1 MSTKPSVAIRG
12 ARQNNLKNLDLDLPL
27 NEFTVITGV
36 SGSGKSSLAF
46 ETIYAEGQRRY
57 VETFSPYARQFLDR
71 MDRPQ
76 ADDIRGIPPTIAID
90 QTNPVKTTR
99 STVGTM
105 TEINDYTKL
114 LFARA
119 AVLHCRE
126 CGQVVSRDT
135 PDSIFDAELAR
146 QGAAKS
152 GGRGRRCT
160 DGSGQP
166 SPSVGTRR
174 RSAPAATGGPLPGTE
189 ALIVFA
195 VRLHEKSEP
204 DEVVKSLA
212 KQGYRRLYVND
223 EVVHLDEAADAIV
236 PGREVRVVQDRVRLE
251 AKRRLRVVEAIETA
265 LDFGKGRV
273 EIVHEDG
280 SVHRF
285 STDLH
290 CARCDIDYRD
300 PFPNL
305 FSFNSPLGACPTCR
319 GFGRVIEIDP
329 DLVIPN
335 PRLSLEGGAVK
346 PFTYPAYSECQNE
359 LIEFCEGHGVPTD
372 MPYSQLSDEHKRWVY
387 EGHDGFYGAKGLF
400 DWLETKTYKMHI
412 RVLLARYRAYVKC
425 SACHGARLQPD
436 ALLYRLDGVTIA
448 DLHDLPISECHAFFE
463 RYGAGEPDSAVEL
476 IAHEIRSRLHYLV
489 DVGLGYLTLDR
500 QSRTLSGGEVER
512 VNLTTALGA
521 SLVNTLYVLD
531 EPSIGLHARDVNRL
545 IRVLH
550 GLRDRGNTVVVV
562 EHDAHIIRAAD
573 NILDLGPGPGAAGGE
588 VVYFGA
594 PDRIGACAE
603 SLTGQY
609 ITGQKSLPLP
619 AHGRRADPGRCLRI
633 EGAAEHNLKDI
644 DVDLPLGLFVCIT
657 GVSGSGKSTL
667 VEDVLYNGLKRLHG
681 APKGTPGKCRAITG
695 HELFEDVVLVDQS
708 PIGRSPSANPVTYV
722 KAFAA
727 IRNAFADAPTSKER
741 GYSASMFSFN
751 SKQGRCKTCEGH
763 GFEKVEMQFLSD
775 LYVRCPTCDGR
786 RYRDEVLEV
795 DYRGKTIADVLG
807 LTVAQAIDFFAD
819 VPAIVRGLKPLQ
831 EVGLGYIK
839 LGQPANTLS
848 GGEAQRVKLASHVAK
863 SRAANTLFIFDE
875 PTTGLHADDVS
886 TLVQVLQ
893 RMIRRGHSVLVIEHN
908 LDVIACADWT
918 IDLGPEG
925 GDAGGR
931 IVCQGTPEDV
941 AACDAS
947 HTGRHLRERLHA
959 GELAVAETEPEWRLK
974 RKGGRKER
982 IEIVGAR
989 EHNLDD
995 IKLSIP
1001 RDKIVVV
1008 TGVSGSGK
1016 STLVFDVLFAEGQRR
1031 YLESLSAYVRQFV
1044 TQLDRPDVDLITG
1057 VPPTV
1062 AIEQR
1067 TSRGSRKSTVATVTE
1082 IGHFLRLLFT
1092 RTGVQHCPECSVP
1105 IEPQPPDVLVRQL
1118 CRDFAGRRTLVL
1130 APIVQ
1135 SRKGYHTDA
1144 VEALPRKG
1152 CEQIRVD
1159 GELMDIDSFP
1169 RLDRYREHSI
1179 EAVAAEL
1186 AVGARPKM
1194 ALRRAVDQALE
1205 LGKGTII
1212 AAAEGTNDSIY
1223 STLRACPGCGRSFP
1237 EPDPRQFSF
1246 NSPHGACKRCNG
1258 MGVIGIGDEEDN
1270 GHEHGT
1276 EEICPKCFGLRLR
1289 PESLAVRVDGKSIA
1303 EFSRLSI
1310 DQFDGALKKLRFRG
1324 REKQIADT
1332 VLPEIRERIQ
1342 FLKQVGLAYLA
1353 LDRRADTLAGGE
1365 AQRIRLAAQ
1374 LGSNLRGV
1382 CYILDEPTIGLHPR
1396 DNAMLIDTL
1405 ATLCTKGNTVVIV
1418 EHDEAT
1424 IRAADHVID
1433 LGPGAGVHG
1442 GKVVVAGS
1450 LSKVQRS
1457 KRSATAQTLREP
1469 LQHPLRGE
1477 RRPIDG
1483 TKRLRIV
1490 GACEHNLKHIDVD
1503 LPLARFTCVTG
1514 VSGSGKSS
1522 LVTDVLYNGLRGRLS
1537 RRRRSTGGC
1546 KRIVGAGAI
1555 RHALLVDQSP
1565 IGRTPRSTP
1574 ATYVKL
1580 FDDIRSIFAM
1590 TPDAR
1595 VRGYNASRFSFNVHG
1610 GRCEKCQGQGRLK
1623 IEMNFLPNVYVECE
1637 DCRGRRYNE
1646 ETLAI
1651 RFKGKTIADVLDL
1664 TIEEALALFANFP
1677 TARRRLQVLN
1687 DVGLGYLTLGQQS
1700 PTLSGGEA
1708 QRIKLVSEL
1717 GKSSGGQTLYV
1728 LEEPTT
1734 GLHTADVAKLIDVL
1748 HQLVDRGNTVVVVE
1762 HNLDV
1767 IAEAD
1772 HIIDLGP
1779 EGGDA
1784 GGEVVACGTPEDIIR
1799 NGTRSHT
1806 ARFLKEVLRR

>member
-1 MSTKPSVAIRG
+1 MTRDSRPKTDNPQPTTVPKKPSVAIRG
-12 ARQNNLKNLDLDLPL
+12 ARQNNLRNLDLDLPL

-71 MDRPQ
+71 MDKPQ
-76 ADDIRGIPPTIAID
+76 ADEIRGIPPTIAID

-126 CGQVVSRDT
+126 CDQVVSRDT
-135 PDSIFDAELAR
+135 PDTIFDA
-146 QGAAKS
+146 AAAQEP
-152 GGRGRRCT
+152 
-160 DGSGQP
+160 DAD
-166 SPSVGTRR
+166 V
-174 RSAPAATGGPLPGTE
+174 
-189 ALIVFA
+189 LIVFA

-204 DEVVKSLA
+204 AEVAKSLN
-212 KQGYRRLYVND
+212 KQGYRRLYVD
-223 EVVHLDEAADAIV
+223 GEVVRLDEAADAIV
-236 PGREVRVVQDRVRLE
+236 PGGEVRVVQDRVRLE

-280 SVHRF
+280 SVHKF

-290 CARCDIDYRD
+290 CAPCDIDYRD

-329 DLVIPN
+329 DLVIPD
-335 PRLSLEGGAVK
+335 PRVSLEDGAVK
-346 PFTYPAYSECQNE
+346 PFNYPAYRECQND

-372 MPYSQLSDEHKRWVY
+372 VPYSQLSDEHRRWVY
-387 EGHDGFYGAKGLF
+387 EGHDGFYGVKGLF

-412 RVLLARYRAYVKC
+412 RVLLARFRAYVKC

-448 DLHDLPISECHAFFE
+448 VLHDLPISECHAFFE
-463 RYGAGEPDSAVEL
+463 RYGSGKLDPAAEL
-476 IAHEIRSRLHYLV
+476 IVDEIRSRLHYLV

-531 EPSIGLHARDVNRL
+531 EPSIGLHPRDVNRL

-550 GLRDRGNTVVVV
+550 GLRDRDNTVVVV

-573 NILDLGPGPGAAGGE
+573 SILDLGPGPGAAGGE
-588 VVYFGA
+588 IVYFGK
-594 PDRIGACAE
+594 PGRIGACAK

-609 ITGQKSLPLP
+609 ITGQKSLPLSTQQRP
-619 AHGRRADPGRCLRI
+619 PDPSRCLRV
-633 EGAAEHNLKDI
+633 EAAAEHNLKDI
-644 DVDLPLGLFVCIT
+644 DVDVPLGLFVCIT

-667 VEDVLYNGLKRLHG
+667 VEDVLYNGLKRLQG
-681 APKGTPGKCRAITG
+681 TPEGTPGRCRTITG

-727 IRNAFADAPTSKER
+727 IRNAFAGAPTARER
-741 GYSASMFSFN
+741 EYTASMFSFN
-751 SKQGRCKTCEGH
+751 SKKGRCKTCEGH

-786 RYRDEVLEV
+786 RYRDEVLDV
-795 DYRGKTIADVLG
+795 DYQGKTIADVLD
-807 LTVAQAIDFFAD
+807 LTVDEAIDFFAD
-819 VPAIVRGLKPLQ
+819 VAAVVRGLKPLQ

-893 RMIRRGHSVLVIEHN
+893 RMIDRGHSVLVIEHN
-908 LDVIACADWT
+908 LDVIACADWI

-931 IVCQGTPEDV
+931 IVCQGRPEDV
-941 AACDAS
+941 AVCDAS
-947 HTGRHLRERLHA
+947 HTGQHLRERLRVE
-959 GELAVAETEPEWRLK
+959 ELAVAEAAPAWPAK
-974 RKGGRKER
+974 RRGRRKER

-989 EHNLDD
+989 EHNLDN
-995 IKLSIP
+995 IKLTIP

-1031 YLESLSAYVRQFV
+1031 YLESLAAYVRQFV
-1044 TQLDRPDVDLITG
+1044 TQLDRADVDLITG

-1067 TSRGSRKSTVATVTE
+1067 TSRGGRKSTVATVTE

-1092 RTGVQHCPECSVP
+1092 RAGVQHCPDCNVP

-1118 CRDFAGRRTLVL
+1118 CRDFSGQQTLVL

-1144 VEALPRKG
+1144 VEALSRKG
-1152 CEQIRVD
+1152 CEQVRVD
-1159 GELMDIDSFP
+1159 GELMSIDAFP

-1186 AVGARPKM
+1186 AIGARPKM
-1194 ALRRAVDQALE
+1194 ALRRAVDEALE

-1212 AAAEGTNDSIY
+1212 AAAEGADDRIY

-1270 GHEHGT
+1270 GHEHSS

-1289 PESLAVRVDGKSIA
+1289 PESLAVRVGDRSIA

-1310 DQFDGALKKLRFRG
+1310 EQFDATLAKLRFRG

-1332 VLPEIRERIQ
+1332 VLPEIRERIR

-1457 KRSATAQTLREP
+1457 KRSATAETLRTP

-1477 RRPIDG
+1477 RRPLNG

-1503 LPLARFTCVTG
+1503 LPLARLTCVTG

-1537 RRRRSTGGC
+1537 RRRSTGGC

-1580 FDDIRSIFAM
+1580 FDDVRSIFAM

-1595 VRGYNASRFSFNVHG
+1595 VRGYSASRFSFNVHG

-1623 IEMNFLPNVYVECE
+1623 IEMSFLPNVYVDCE

-1664 TIEEALALFANFP
+1664 TIEEALSLFENFP
-1677 TARRRLQVLN
+1677 TARRKLQVLN

-1717 GKSSGGQTLYV
+1717 ARPSGGQTLYV

-1762 HNLDV
+1762 HNLDI

-1784 GGEVVACGTPEDIIR
+1784 GGEIVACGSPEEIVK
-1799 NGTRSHT
+1799 NSKRSHT
-1806 ARFLKEVLRR
+1806 ARYLRSVLGDRGKRVDAGRGRQRLRRGAT